1 MRKPLNVVWAYSLGS
16 LGQYVYEPT
25 NTGTGVIPT
34 TGSVNF
40 EISES
45 QQTEVILSI
54 LKYSGIVIRDPQII
68 QAAAQELQQ
77 EEINSKR

>member
-1 MRKPLNVVWAYSLGS
+1 MRKPLDVVWAYSLGS

-45 QQTEVILSI
+45 QQTEVYIKNI
-54 LKYSGIVIRDPQII
+54 KICWH
-68 QAAAQELQQ
+68 
-77 EEINSKR
+77 NNKRSTNNTSSTTRTNARRS